1 MKRFIVILICT
12 FSLSYCYSQSNN
24 LVLNPSFE
32 EHDICKD
39 LHASLPNGRVIYWN
53 SASVGT
59 TDYYN
64 SCVNDSSV
72 IYIGVRVPLNQLG
85 FEYPKSGTGYIGLVP
100 HANLLDGRNWRE
112 YAQGTL
118 RDTLINNQKYILS
131 FYLSYADA
139 YWLPE
144 ACFDNFGVYFS
155 DTQLNYGS
163 YEESLPLMP
172 QFQNPIGNLFNT
184 KIGWQ
189 RVEGTYTAHGGEK
202 YLTLGNF
209 ENNANTRVYDCFGTG
224 ITSSDYYE
232 SYLYM
237 DDVSLIDTSLID
249 TISLCFNDSIQIG
262 DTYASSTGMYYDTVE
277 GLIART
283 YVQMRPQY
291 ASYREVDVPYQRGD
305 TVKVGM
311 REFCY
316 SDTVKAPFIYCDSF
330 STSGSCFRLQ
340 YLWTT
345 PDTFIDERYTNIYGC
360 DSTVRYHIRTN
371 VGINDPS
378 ASTYNNITIYPNPAS
393 QLINLKI
400 SIPNIRDENENP
412 AEMQIEIYDAV
423 GNIVSGLCHSDEG
436 GISNTGKE
444 INYKINISE
453 LSKGMYFIKVIGK
466 ENRIIGNARFIK
478 N

>member
-1 MKRFIVILICT
+1 MKKRLLNIKLLAYIYFISVLFCNNT
-12 FSLSYCYSQSNN
+12 LMAQRSN
-24 LVLNPSFE
+24 LVINPSFE
-32 EHDICKD
+32 EYNTCPLWAGGIYQGYC
-39 LHASLPNGRVIYWN
+39 NYWN
-53 SASVGT
+53 SPIDGS

-64 SCVNDSSV
+64 SCDLDVTAD
-72 IYIGVRVPLNQLG
+72 VPLNFAG
-85 FEYPKSGTGYIGLVP
+85 FEYARTGNAYAGFIIYYFP
-100 HANLLDGRNWRE
+100 SPSYRE
-112 YAQGTL
+112 YIQGIL
-118 RDTLINNQKYILS
+118 YDTLKVGQSYIVKYFISLS
-131 FYLSYADA
+131 DIYYFNKF
-139 YWLPE
+139 
-144 ACFDNFGVYFS
+144 CIDNIGVYLI
-155 DTQLNYGS
+155 DTQLYYPTLNTNI
-163 YEESLPLMP
+163 PLVP
-172 QFQNPIGNLFNT
+172 TLQNHAGNWMNA

-189 RVEGTYTAHGGEK
+189 RIEGRLTANGGEK
-202 YLTLGNF
+202 FITIGNF
-209 ENNANTRVYDCFGTG
+209 QNNTNTNKQDCFGLG
-224 ITSSDYYE
+224 ISNSDIYIYV
-232 SYLYM
+232 

-249 TISLCFNDSIQIG
+249 TISLCFSDSIQIG
-262 DTYASSTGMYYDTVE
+262 DIYASSTGMYYDTVE

-291 ASYREVDVPYQRGD
+291 ASFREVDVPYHRGD
-305 TVKVGM
+305 TVKIGM

-316 SDTVKAPFIYCDSF
+316 SDTVRTPFIYCDSLV
-330 STSGSCFRLQ
+330 SGSCFRVQ
-340 YLWTT
+340 YLWPT

-378 ASTYNNITIYPNPAS
+378 ASTYHNITIYPNPAS

-412 AEMQIEIYDAV
+412 AELQVEIYDAV

-453 LSKGMYFIKVIGK
+453 LSKGIYFIKVIGK
-466 ENRIIGNARFIK
+466 ENRVIGNARFIK